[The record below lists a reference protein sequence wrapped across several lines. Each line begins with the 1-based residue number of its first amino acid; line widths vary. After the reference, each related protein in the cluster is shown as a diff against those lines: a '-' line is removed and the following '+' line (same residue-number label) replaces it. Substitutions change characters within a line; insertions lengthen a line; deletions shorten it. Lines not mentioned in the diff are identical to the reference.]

1 MFCVMI
7 NAFVIVKDL
16 LWVLVAYLLN
26 LSQKTEPSALLK
38 SFDSLPCFP
47 FVATRALIMSDYLM
61 MNQGQRLI
69 APTVIALII

>member
-16 LWVLVAYLLN
+16 LWVLVAYFLN
-26 LSQKTEPSALLK
+26 LSQKTELSALLK
-38 SFDSLPCFP
+38 AFDSLPCFS
-47 FVATRALIMSDYLM
+47 FVATRDLIMSDYIM
-61 MNQGQRLI
+61 MNQGQCLI